1 MFFVASCA
9 TITPFHSAPPD
20 ALQWQQHQQNML
32 SLSHW
37 QLVGKLAMRNGQDG
51 GQADVFWQQRD
62 DLTYEI
68 KLVAPF
74 GAGSSVLT
82 SVPGEVMLAM
92 SSGERI
98 SADNIDELLTSI
110 PDWKFPVTGLRFWV
124 LGVAAPQSAPDH
136 MSWNEKGGLA
146 LLEQDGWRIE
156 LENYAQFGDY
166 FLPRKIFM
174 RRVQKKNSQDEV
186 ELKLVI
192 RQWTFP

>member
-9 TITPFHSAPPD
+9 TLAPFQSSPPD
-20 ALQWQQHQQNML
+20 AQQWQQHQQTML

-37 QLVGKLAMRNGQDG
+37 QLAGKLAMRNGHDG
-51 GQADVFWQQRD
+51 GQADVFWQQSD
-62 DLTYEI
+62 DQTYEI

-82 SVPGEVMLAM
+82 ARPGQVVLAM
-92 SSGERI
+92 SSGKRI
-98 SADNIDELLTSI
+98 AGDNIDELLAEI

-124 LGVAAPQSAPDH
+124 LGIASPQSAPDH
-136 MSWNEKGGLA
+136 MRWNEQGELTW
-146 LLEQDGWRIE
+146 LEQDGWRIE
-156 LENYAQFGDY
+156 LQNYVQSGDY
-166 FLPRKIFM
+166 FLPRKLFM
-174 RRVQKKNSQDEV
+174 RRVEKKNSRDEV